1 MAREWEGGM
10 AREWEGGMAREWAD
24 GMERVL
30 EGGMERAAEAE
41 AGREE
46 ESAGEGS
53 VRTRVHDMEE
63 VRERL
68 FKVGALAL
76 TDPELLGVLLGM
88 GPRAQGLAEELLGRS
103 GGLKSLL
110 LKDSLELIAQP
121 GLGPARAAQ
130 LLAALELGRRVQ
142 RVTERRPRLRNPREI
157 HGYLSPLLSALRRE
171 VFHVLCFNPRN
182 VLLADVRVAE
192 GTMNSCPVD
201 PREVFAPA
209 LTTRATAIVLAHNHP
224 SGDPEPSQQDIAL
237 TLQLAQAGQ
246 LLGIKVLDHLIE
258 GDGKY
263 VSLMERGFFG
273 DEGDQGQWTA
283 AGGGW

>member
-1 MAREWEGGM
+1 MQVSEGGKVR
-10 AREWEGGMAREWAD
+10 AVEVGTVQGTAVEREGG
-24 GMERVL
+24 L
-30 EGGMERAAEAE
+30 EGE
-41 AGREE
+41 REE
-46 ESAGEGS
+46 EAAGEGS
-53 VRTRVHDMEE
+53 VRTRGHDMEE

-76 TDPELLGVLLGM
+76 TDLELLGVLLGTS
-88 GPRAQGLAEELLGRS
+88 PRAQGFVEELLGRS
-103 GGLKSLL
+103 GGLKPLL
-110 LKDSLELIAQP
+110 LKDPLELISQP
-121 GLGPARAAQ
+121 GLGPARTAQ
-130 LLAALELGRRVQ
+130 MLAALELGRRVQ

-157 HGYLSPLLSALRRE
+157 HRYLSPLLSALRRE

-209 LTTRATAIVLAHNHP
+209 LTLRATAIVLAHNHP
-224 SGDPEPSQQDIAL
+224 SGDPEPSKQDLAL

-273 DEGDQGQWTA
+273 GEGEQTLWTA
-283 AGGGW
+283 VGGGGQ